1 MKGRPFLAVVL
12 AVVLLTFSLGLGGWW
27 LIGQR
32 GPLQLAHHALSIP
45 RAARFVPAQAPLSLY
60 WFSDGEQPVAYARA
74 VAPARQRR
82 AAGEALERL
91 RDGAFAAA
99 GLDYHDEL
107 ASWLAPGIALVLFD
121 EPATGSGDGPS
132 ASGGLPA
139 GGWLLALASRDDDG
153 ARHFLQRFWQTR
165 SLAGTDLQ
173 VSSYRGM
180 GLISGRGALLGRR
193 AMPLATALVDDD
205 LVLIASGRT
214 VLERALDV
222 SQISELNQ
230 ASQPGLQREL
240 DRLGDGAALLLA
252 RPQALEQWLGW
263 PLPAASEQRPTQLL
277 ASLRPE
283 GRSLLLHGHLQL
295 PAPSRS
301 LAAAPAM
308 ATGTAD
314 LAAASPDLE
323 NLVAMNLAA
332 VPLAGPTAAA
342 SPPGAAAFALA
353 LSTTGPAPQLAAASA
368 GPSAPW
374 RPAQARGP
382 LPNPAP
388 ITATLA
394 AVTEPARQSLP
405 LADPS
410 STPAPSAAAPT
421 PSLAP
426 SESASTGPPATDS
439 FSTSPPST
447 APRSSVA
454 EPGAPSPATPSPTA
468 ATAPTAPV
476 APAPAPIDSAASSSA
491 TVPPATSLSTPAPQA
506 TPPATPVPPVTPPS
520 ATAPQAV
527 APSPTAPS
535 LTDST
540 PTPSQPER
548 SSALPPAPARPA
560 PATPV
565 PGTSE
570 ARSPVAPLPSAD
582 PAQRQALLEG
592 LRGPLT
598 SLLWLQNPA
607 SQLQQPLLQPLLQ
620 RALAST
626 TGGVAPIATPG
637 TAAGSGEVIAGGPP
651 ARKSGHQSAAQ
662 ATGDPAETT
671 ARQRLEER
679 PGAAAGPLPLLVAQN
694 AQGPQLLA
702 AGPEGWQMGTA
713 AGQPPAALL
722 EPALA
727 SQGLIQAPLEFGG
740 RSLQV
745 WTRLEAPGQRGGHR
759 PGQGG
764 SGESL
769 QAPLAAWRQVSGPL
783 AWWGRNLAV
792 LDQSPGGRGNQ
803 ELQAA
808 LLALDRAG
816 APLQWALTAAPSREL
831 LRGWQPWQRLSAL
844 AGGGLDGSLQSLAL
858 AWEPE
863 GTTLHIQARLSFDR

>member
-1 MKGRPFLAVVL
+1 MEPSCCACMKGRPFLAVVL

-32 GPLQLAHHALSIP
+32 GPLQLAHQALSIP

-82 AAGEALERL
+82 VAGEALERL

-222 SQISELNQ
+222 SQIPELNQ

-263 PLPAASEQRPTQLL
+263 PLPAAAEQRPTQLL

-295 PAPSRS
+295 PAPSR
-301 LAAAPAM
+301 
-308 ATGTAD
+308 
-314 LAAASPDLE
+314 
-323 NLVAMNLAA
+323 
-332 VPLAGPTAAA
+332 
-342 SPPGAAAFALA
+342 F
-353 LSTTGPAPQLAAASA
+353 
-368 GPSAPW
+368 
-374 RPAQARGP
+374 
-382 LPNPAP
+382 
-388 ITATLA
+388 
-394 AVTEPARQSLP
+394 

-410 STPAPSAAAPT
+410 STP
-421 PSLAP
+421 SL
-426 SESASTGPPATDS
+426 
-439 FSTSPPST
+439 
-447 APRSSVA
+447 
-454 EPGAPSPATPSPTA
+454 TA

-476 APAPAPIDSAASSSA
+476 VPAPAPTHSAASSSA

-506 TPPATPVPPVTPPS
+506 TPPATPVPPVTSPS

-535 LTDST
+535 PTAST

-560 PATPV
+560 PAAPE
-565 PGTSE
+565 PGASE
-570 ARSPVAPLPSAD
+570 VRSPVAPLPSAD

-592 LRGPLT
+592 LRGPLS

-626 TGGVAPIATPG
+626 TGGVAPIAAPG

-651 ARKSGHQSAAQ
+651 ARKSGHQSPGQ
-662 ATGDPAETT
+662 ASGDPAETT

-694 AQGPQLLA
+694 AQGPLLLA

-727 SQGLIQAPLEFGG
+727 SQGLIQAPLESGG

-816 APLQWALTAAPSREL
+816 APLQWAQTAAPSREL

>member
-1 MKGRPFLAVVL
+1 MEPSCCACMKGRPFLAVVL

-32 GPLQLAHHALSIP
+32 GPLQLAHQALSIP

-82 AAGEALERL
+82 VAGEALERL

-222 SQISELNQ
+222 SQIPELNQ

-263 PLPAASEQRPTQLL
+263 PLPAAAEQRPTQLL

-295 PAPSRS
+295 PAPSR
-301 LAAAPAM
+301 
-308 ATGTAD
+308 
-314 LAAASPDLE
+314 
-323 NLVAMNLAA
+323 
-332 VPLAGPTAAA
+332 
-342 SPPGAAAFALA
+342 F
-353 LSTTGPAPQLAAASA
+353 
-368 GPSAPW
+368 
-374 RPAQARGP
+374 
-382 LPNPAP
+382 
-388 ITATLA
+388 
-394 AVTEPARQSLP
+394 

-410 STPAPSAAAPT
+410 STP
-421 PSLAP
+421 SL
-426 SESASTGPPATDS
+426 
-439 FSTSPPST
+439 
-447 APRSSVA
+447 
-454 EPGAPSPATPSPTA
+454 TA

-476 APAPAPIDSAASSSA
+476 VPAPAPTHSAASSSA

-506 TPPATPVPPVTPPS
+506 TPPATPVPPVTSPS

-535 LTDST
+535 PTAST
-540 PTPSQPER
+540 PTPFQPER

-560 PATPV
+560 PAAPEA
-565 PGTSE
+565 GASE
-570 ARSPVAPLPSAD
+570 VRSPVAPLPSAD

-592 LRGPLT
+592 LRGPLS

-626 TGGVAPIATPG
+626 TGGVAPIAAPG

-651 ARKSGHQSAAQ
+651 ARKSGHQSPGQ
-662 ATGDPAETT
+662 ASGDPAETT

-694 AQGPQLLA
+694 AQGPLLLA

-727 SQGLIQAPLEFGG
+727 SQGLIQAPLESGG

-816 APLQWALTAAPSREL
+816 APLQWAQTAAPSREL

>member
-32 GPLQLAHHALSIP
+32 GPLQLAHQALSIP

-82 AAGEALERL
+82 VAGEALERL

-222 SQISELNQ
+222 SQIPELNQ

-263 PLPAASEQRPTQLL
+263 PLPAAAEQRPTQLL

-295 PAPSRS
+295 PAPSR
-301 LAAAPAM
+301 
-308 ATGTAD
+308 
-314 LAAASPDLE
+314 
-323 NLVAMNLAA
+323 
-332 VPLAGPTAAA
+332 
-342 SPPGAAAFALA
+342 F
-353 LSTTGPAPQLAAASA
+353 
-368 GPSAPW
+368 
-374 RPAQARGP
+374 
-382 LPNPAP
+382 
-388 ITATLA
+388 
-394 AVTEPARQSLP
+394 

-410 STPAPSAAAPT
+410 STP
-421 PSLAP
+421 SL
-426 SESASTGPPATDS
+426 
-439 FSTSPPST
+439 
-447 APRSSVA
+447 
-454 EPGAPSPATPSPTA
+454 TA

-476 APAPAPIDSAASSSA
+476 VPAPAPTHSAASSSA

-506 TPPATPVPPVTPPS
+506 TPPATPVPPVTSPS

-535 LTDST
+535 PTAST

-560 PATPV
+560 PAAPE
-565 PGTSE
+565 PGASE
-570 ARSPVAPLPSAD
+570 VRSPVAPLPSAD

-592 LRGPLT
+592 LRGPLS

-626 TGGVAPIATPG
+626 TGGVAPIAAPG

-651 ARKSGHQSAAQ
+651 ARKSGHQSPGQ
-662 ATGDPAETT
+662 ASGDPAETT

-694 AQGPQLLA
+694 AQGPLLLA

-727 SQGLIQAPLEFGG
+727 SQGLIQAPLESGG

-816 APLQWALTAAPSREL
+816 APLQWAQTAAPSREL

>member
-32 GPLQLAHHALSIP
+32 GPLQLAHQALSIP

-222 SQISELNQ
+222 SQIPELNQ

-263 PLPAASEQRPTQLL
+263 PLPAAAEQRPTQLL

-295 PAPSRS
+295 PAPSR
-301 LAAAPAM
+301 
-308 ATGTAD
+308 
-314 LAAASPDLE
+314 
-323 NLVAMNLAA
+323 
-332 VPLAGPTAAA
+332 
-342 SPPGAAAFALA
+342 F
-353 LSTTGPAPQLAAASA
+353 
-368 GPSAPW
+368 
-374 RPAQARGP
+374 
-382 LPNPAP
+382 
-388 ITATLA
+388 
-394 AVTEPARQSLP
+394 

-410 STPAPSAAAPT
+410 S
-421 PSLAP
+421 
-426 SESASTGPPATDS
+426 
-439 FSTSPPST
+439 
-447 APRSSVA
+447 
-454 EPGAPSPATPSPTA
+454 TPSPTA

-476 APAPAPIDSAASSSA
+476 VPAPAPTHSAASSSA

-506 TPPATPVPPVTPPS
+506 TPPATPVPPVTSPS

-535 LTDST
+535 PTAST

-560 PATPV
+560 PAAPE
-565 PGTSE
+565 PGASE
-570 ARSPVAPLPSAD
+570 VRSPVAPLPSAD

-592 LRGPLT
+592 LRGPLS

-626 TGGVAPIATPG
+626 TGGVVPIAAPG

-651 ARKSGHQSAAQ
+651 ARKSGHQSPGQ
-662 ATGDPAETT
+662 ASGDPAETT
-671 ARQRLEER
+671 AHQRLEER

-694 AQGPQLLA
+694 AQGPLLLA

-727 SQGLIQAPLEFGG
+727 SQGLIQAPLESGG

-816 APLQWALTAAPSREL
+816 APLQWAQTAAPSREL